1 MRKTVWV
8 VGCAVG
14 VFLMILSVVLTVC
27 GGVLGAEEPSMSIVG
42 GMDGPT
48 FWFLFR
54 EGFGWMAALGFVVFI
69 VSAIGLLW
77 KRKN

>member
-1 MRKTVWV
+1 MRKIVWV

-14 VFLMILSVVLTVC
+14 VFLMILPVVLAVC
-27 GGVLGAEEPSMSIVG
+27 GVLGAEEPSMSIVG

-54 EGFGWMAALGFVVFI
+54 EVFGWMATLGFVIII
-69 VSAIGLLW
+69 VSVIGLLW